1 MKDRS
6 STREAA
12 KKLGVTILTLQRHVS
27 AKTFNV
33 PPLQK
38 VGGVS
43 VRLWTNRD
51 IAAARKAL
59 AGVKRG
65 RKKKSQKTSHA

>member
-1 MKDRS
+1 MKKLL

-12 KKLGVTILTLQRHVS
+12 KKLGVTILTLQRHVT
-27 AKTFNV
+27 AKTIKA

-43 VRLWTNRD
+43 VRLWSASD
-51 IAAARKAL
+51 IEKARKFL
-59 AGVKRG
+59 ATIKPG
-65 RKKKSQKTSHA
+65 RKKKP

>member
-1 MKDRS
+1 MKGLF

-12 KKLGVTILTLQRHVS
+12 EQLGVTILTLQRHVS
-27 AKTFNV
+27 AKTVNA

-43 VRLWTNRD
+43 VRLWSAHD
-51 IAAARKAL
+51 IEKARKVL
-59 AGVKRG
+59 AGTKPG
-65 RKKKSQKTSHA
+65 RKRK

>member
-1 MKDRS
+1 MKERL
-6 STREAA
+6 STRDAA

-27 AKTFNV
+27 GGTVDA

-43 VRLWTNRD
+43 VRLWTAGD
-51 IAAARKAL
+51 IEKARKVLRAT
-59 AGVKRG
+59 RPG
-65 RKKKSQKTSHA
+65 RKKQKL

>member
-1 MKDRS
+1 MKRQY

-12 KKLGVTILTLQRHVS
+12 EKLGVTILTLQRHVK
-27 AKTFNV
+27 ARTIDT

-43 VRLWTNRD
+43 VRLWSDRD
-51 IAAARKAL
+51 VEKARKFL
-59 AGVKRG
+59 AGLKPG
-65 RKKKSQKTSHA
+65 RKKKQ